1 VRPIEWRFIFQIH
14 NVFLTAFAIDGHRVT
29 LMPKSLKLE
38 DVMTK
43 NVITVGER
51 ATVKTVVEL
60 MIKHDI
66 GCLIVMTRK
75 KPVGIVTKKDVLKRL
90 LLNPKNTEKTKV
102 NDILARKAGEIMSKP
117 LIVGKPQTELREG
130 VRLMTEWKIKKLP
143 IVGSGRLLG
152 LVTYTNIIRST
163 RYLEQI
169 VSSFLSKVDFEYLFS
184 LYTKKLMPSSP
195 TERRPT

>member
-1 VRPIEWRFIFQIH
+1 
-14 NVFLTAFAIDGHRVT
+14 
-29 LMPKSLKLE
+29 MPKSLKLE

-60 MIKHDI
+60 MNKHDI
-66 GCLIVMTRK
+66 GCLVVMKRK
-75 KPVGIVTKKDVLKRL
+75 KPVGIVTNRDVLKRVL
-90 LLNPKNTEKTKV
+90 LSPKNTKKTKV
-102 NDILARKAGEIMSKP
+102 NDILMRKVGEIMSKP
-117 LIVGKPQTELREG
+117 LIVGKPETELREG
-130 VRLMTEWKIKKLP
+130 VRLMTEWKIKTLP
-143 IVGSGRLLG
+143 IVEKGCLLG

-195 TERRPT
+195 VKRRPT

>member
-1 VRPIEWRFIFQIH
+1 
-14 NVFLTAFAIDGHRVT
+14 
-29 LMPKSLKLE
+29 MPKSLKLE

-60 MIKHDI
+60 MNKHDI
-66 GCLIVMTRK
+66 ECLVVMKRK
-75 KPVGIVTKKDVLKRL
+75 EPVGIVTKRDVLKRVL
-90 LLNPKNTEKTKV
+90 LSPKNTNKTKV
-102 NDILARKAGEIMSKP
+102 NDILMRKVGEIMSKP
-117 LIVGKPQTELREG
+117 LVVGKPGTELREG
-130 VRLMTEWKIKKLP
+130 VRLMTEWKIKTLP
-143 IVGSGRLLG
+143 IVEKGRLLG

-195 TERRPT
+195 TKRRPT

>member
-1 VRPIEWRFIFQIH
+1 
-14 NVFLTAFAIDGHRVT
+14 
-29 LMPKSLKLE
+29 MPKSLKLE

-60 MIKHDI
+60 MNKNDI
-66 GCLIVMTRK
+66 GCLVVMKRK
-75 KPVGIVTKKDVLKRL
+75 KPVGIVTKRDVLKRVL
-90 LLNPKNTEKTKV
+90 LSPKDTKRTKV
-102 NDILARKAGEIMSKP
+102 NDILMRKVGEIMSKP
-117 LIVGKPQTELREG
+117 LIVGKPETELREG
-130 VRLMTEWKIKKLP
+130 VRLMTERKIKTLP
-143 IVGSGRLLG
+143 IVENGRLVG

-184 LYTKKLMPSSP
+184 LYTKKLKLSSP

>member
-1 VRPIEWRFIFQIH
+1 
-14 NVFLTAFAIDGHRVT
+14 
-29 LMPKSLKLE
+29 MPKSLKLE